1 MKKYISFIVLAAF
14 VFTADAQ
21 DRSSYYTNLFNPFLA
36 NPAMAGS
43 YDNLHTI
50 LNARTMVGGI
60 ESAPRTINFALH
72 TPFANNTGLG
82 FKIINHWNGAFRTI
96 NTEGA
101 YSKNIRLTDDHKLTF
116 GLSVGFMQT
125 NLNEDLINS
134 SVDRADPNLNLPD
147 LNKMYFTAGA
157 GLVYRYK
164 TQFEIHASS
173 PMMATGA
180 QSLSS
185 FFVLGTNYKFFLDEE
200 KIYTLKPM
208 VNYYNFTLSPKLVDL
223 LITGAWNDVLNL
235 TTGYRTNGTVVA
247 GFGINFKNVVIGYN
261 YYHHTSDMNRLAPA
275 QNEIA
280 IAFNFKKPEKRIRKK
295 QEVVDEAIIQDQ
307 IEKINLRINGLINI
321 EKSNPGLVNVKNEL
335 AKINRDLEKIL
346 SKYKIENIEQLKRI
360 KELQTSLELL
370 IAKYND

>member
-1 MKKYISFIVLAAF
+1 
-14 VFTADAQ
+14 
-21 DRSSYYTNLFNPFLA
+21 
-36 NPAMAGS
+36 
-43 YDNLHTI
+43 
-50 LNARTMVGGI
+50 
-60 ESAPRTINFALH
+60 
-72 TPFANNTGLG
+72 
-82 FKIINHWNGAFRTI
+82 HWNGAFRTI

-101 YSKNIRLTDDHKLTF
+101 YSKIIRLTDDHKLTF

-147 LNKMYFTAGA
+147 LNKIYFTAGA